1 MLYKMVLFFFQ
12 FSQNEW
18 LNLNFH
24 DVDRQNVIKPDE
36 LSIDE
41 KKNSPPSRI
50 DSGLLDRIQG
60 SMFGM
65 AIGDAL
71 GAHVEFRPRS
81 YLEAN
86 PVKDLEGGG
95 TWGLEKGQVTFI
107 LHFLIPIL
115 SIYSIRQKLKAKRS
129 V

>member
-1 MLYKMVLFFFQ
+1 MVLFFFQ
-12 FSQNEW
+12 SSQNEW